1 MIDMTYKPNN
11 NLLKDKVILITG
23 AGDGIGRGAAKKF
36 AEYGATIILLGR
48 TTKKLEQVYDE
59 IEQANYP
66 QAAIYPMNLEG
77 ASPKDYEDLANTIE
91 QEFGKLDGVL
101 HNASLLGVLTPIEQ
115 YDVNLWHQVMQVN
128 LNAAFMLTKACLPL
142 LRKSNDASIVF
153 TSSTVGRKGRAYWGA
168 YAVSKFANEGLM
180 QVLADEL
187 EKTNIR
193 VNSINPGRTRTA
205 MRAKAYPAED
215 PNILKT
221 PEEIMPV
228 YLYLFGEDSKGV
240 SGQAFDAQN

>member
-115 YDVNLWHQVMQVN
+115 YDANLWHQVMQVN